1 MATLTARSASSSTAK
16 CYGGAYLLRR
26 GLFMPW
32 ELPALFGPDV
42 ARAGWREFEAMLAL
56 EGRIGGI
63 HSARLR
69 VSALE
74 MG

>member
-1 MATLTARSASSSTAK
+1 
-16 CYGGAYLLRR
+16 
-26 GLFMPW
+26 MPW